1 MIIAIP
7 TNDRKTLAKRTGRCE
22 EFGVYKVENNNI
34 ELIEYRKNTHEH
46 HDHNHDHEHGEE
58 DVHTHDEIMDV
69 LKDIDMLV
77 IKMAG
82 KHFKN
87 DLERYSINYEMTKEL
102 DINTI
107 LESYK

>member
-1 MIIAIP
+1 MILAFP
-7 TNDRKTLAKRTGRCE
+7 TNDKKTVAKRTGRCE
-22 EFGVYKVENNNI
+22 EFAIYKIENKVA

-46 HDHNHDHEHGEE
+46 HDHDHSHGEE
-58 DVHTHDEIMDV
+58 DVHSHNEIMEV
-69 LKDIDMLV
+69 LTDIDLLV
-77 IKMAG
+77 MKMAG

-87 DLERYSINYEMTKEL
+87 DLATFSINYETTKEL